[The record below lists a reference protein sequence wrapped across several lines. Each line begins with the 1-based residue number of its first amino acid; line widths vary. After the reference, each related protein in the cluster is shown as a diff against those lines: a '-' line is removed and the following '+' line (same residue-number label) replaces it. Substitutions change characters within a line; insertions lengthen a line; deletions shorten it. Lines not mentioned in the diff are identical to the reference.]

1 METNQTPNPEQ
12 ENPSKPEQEN
22 APAPEEQNAPKPEEQ
37 NVPKPEQE
45 GAPRPDQGHE
55 EELSMADLLK
65 AEEKVTE
72 KIQSRGIVSVRVVQV
87 TADLVLVDVGEKKE
101 GAIPLADFSDEKTPV
116 PGDEVQAVLEKKGG
130 EGRYTMLSHRRARE
144 RAAWEAAKKLFES
157 KERVRGK
164 VTELV
169 KGGYIVDISGMRA
182 FMPLSLSELGG
193 AHKHYLP
200 VNAKVKF
207 YITDFNEK
215 DRKVVVS
222 RRQVL
227 EEDEKQRRTGVLAEL
242 APGRMVRGVVSKV
255 SEDSLLVRFQG
266 IEGVVRL
273 EDIAWKDPKEAL
285 KAYKRGARVKAKV
298 LSVEK
303 DTERIVFGLKQL
315 MPNPVDLLK
324 RRFARFARVK
334 AKVASVA
341 PEGAVVK
348 IGDNTEGFISAE
360 DYGAEGA
367 PKEAQ
372 ELAAIV
378 VGINYSNYRLNLSVR
393 KAEEQEDRKRMA
405 QYLRG
410 APSLTL
416 GQILLDNSEDQGEL

>member
-1 METNQTPNPEQ
+1 METNQTPQPD
-12 ENPSKPEQEN
+12 QEN
-22 APAPEEQNAPKPEEQ
+22 ANKPE
-37 NVPKPEQE
+37 PA
-45 GAPRPDQGHE
+45 GD

-65 AEEKVTE
+65 AEEKVSE
-72 KIQSRGIVSVRVVQV
+72 KIQSRGIVSVKVVQV

-101 GAIPLADFSDEKTPV
+101 GAIPLIEFQDEKTPV
-116 PGDEVQAVLEKKGG
+116 PGDEVQAVLDKKGG

-144 RAAWEAAKKLFES
+144 RAAWDLTKKLFEA
-157 KERVRGK
+157 KERVKGK

-169 KGGYIVDISGMRA
+169 KGGYIVDIAGMRA

-200 VNAKVKF
+200 PNAKIKF
-207 YITDFNEK
+207 YITDFNER

-227 EEDEKQRRTGVLAEL
+227 EEDEKLRRGEVLAEVT
-242 APGRMVRGVVSKV
+242 PGSVVRGVVSKV
-255 SEDSLLVRFQG
+255 TEDSLLVRFQG
-266 IEGVVRL
+266 IEGVVRT
-273 EDIAWKDPKEAL
+273 EDVAWKDPKEAL
-285 KAYKRGARVKAKV
+285 KTYKRGQRVKCKV
-298 LSVEK
+298 LAVDKAGEK
-303 DTERIVFGLKQL
+303 IEFGLKQL
-315 MPNPVDLLK
+315 MANPVDMLK

-334 AKVASVA
+334 GKVVSVA

-348 IGDNTEGFISAE
+348 IGEHTEGWVSAE

-367 PKEAQ
+367 PKEGA
-372 ELAAIV
+372 ELNGIV
-378 VGINYSNYRLNLSVR
+378 VAINSSNFRLVLSVR

-405 QYLRG
+405 QYLKG

-416 GQILLDNSEDQGEL
+416 GQILLENSEDEGEL

>member
-1 METNQTPNPEQ
+1 METNQTPQTED
-12 ENPSKPEQEN
+12 
-22 APAPEEQNAPKPEEQ
+22 QNAPKPE
-37 NVPKPEQE
+37 P
-45 GAPRPDQGHE
+45 GHE
-55 EELSMADLLK
+55 EEISMADLLK
-65 AEEKVTE
+65 AEDQVSE

-101 GAIPLADFSDEKTPV
+101 GAIPLADFADEKTPV

-130 EGRYTMLSHRRARE
+130 GERYTMLSHRRARE
-144 RAAWEAAKKLFES
+144 RAAWELAKKLFEA
-157 KERVRGK
+157 KERVKGK

-169 KGGYIVDISGMRA
+169 KGGYIVDIAGMRA

-200 VNAKVKF
+200 VNAKIRF
-207 YITDFNEK
+207 YIADFNEK

-227 EEDEKQRRTGVLAEL
+227 EEDEKQRRGEVLAEV
-242 APGRMVRGVVSKV
+242 APGRVVRGVVSKV
-255 SEDSLLVRFQG
+255 TEDSLLVRFQG

-273 EDIAWKDPKEAL
+273 EDISWKDPKEAL
-285 KAYKRGARVKAKV
+285 KAYKRGARVKCKV
-298 LSVEK
+298 LSVDAAGEK
-303 DTERIVFGLKQL
+303 IVFGLKQL
-315 MPNPVDLLK
+315 MPNPVDMLK

-334 AKVASVA
+334 AKVVSVA
-341 PEGAVVK
+341 PEGALAKV
-348 IGDNTEGFISAE
+348 GENTEAWISAE

-367 PKEAQ
+367 PKEGQ
-372 ELAAIV
+372 EINGVVVAI
-378 VGINYSNYRLNLSVR
+378 NHENYRLVLSVR

-405 QYLRG
+405 QYLKG

-416 GQILLDNSEDQGEL
+416 GQILLENSEDEGEL

>member
-1 METNQTPNPEQ
+1 METNQIPHAEDQ
-12 ENPSKPEQEN
+12 EKQPTEPGQ
-22 APAPEEQNAPKPEEQ
+22 
-37 NVPKPEQE
+37 
-45 GAPRPDQGHE
+45 E

-65 AEEKVTE
+65 AEEKVAE
-72 KIQSRGIVSVRVVQV
+72 KVQSRGVVTVKVVQV
-87 TADLVLVDVGEKKE
+87 TPELVLVDIGEKKE
-101 GAIPLADFSDEKTPV
+101 GAIPLADFQDEKTPV
-116 PGDEVQAVLEKKGG
+116 AGDEVQAILEKKGG

-144 RAAWEAAKKLFES
+144 KAAWELTKKLFEA
-157 KERVRGK
+157 KERVKGK

-200 VNAKVKF
+200 PNAKIKF

-227 EEDEKQRRTGVLAEL
+227 EEDEKLRRGEVLSEV
-242 APGRMVRGVVSKV
+242 APGGVVRGVVSKV
-255 SEDSLLVRFQG
+255 TEDALLVRFQG
-266 IEGVVRL
+266 IEGTVKA
-273 EDIAWKDPKEAL
+273 EDVAWKNPQEAL
-285 KAYKRGARVKAKV
+285 KSYKRGQRVKCKV
-298 LSVEK
+298 LAVDKDGEK
-303 DTERIVFGLKQL
+303 ISFGLKQL
-315 MPNPVDLLK
+315 MPNPVDMLK

-334 AKVASVA
+334 AKVVSVA

-348 IGDNTEGFISAE
+348 VGEQTEGFISAE

-367 PKEAQ
+367 PREGA
-372 ELAAIV
+372 ELNVVV
-378 VGINYSNYRLNLSVR
+378 VGINYDNFRLNLSVR
-393 KAEEQEDRKRMA
+393 KAEEVEDRKRMA
-405 QYLRG
+405 QYLKG

-416 GQILLDNSEDQGEL
+416 GQILLENSEDEGEL